1 MWNKEYK
8 RMQSGVK
15 FEEDCCPL
23 SNMKIISCVRF
34 ELDFSRSDFHPKKEH
49 SRSYVTDEGG
59 NMDRKDFQ
67 R

>member
-1 MWNKEYK
+1 MKWLWGNRRLTMESA
-8 RMQSGVK
+8 RET
-15 FEEDCCPL
+15 FL

-34 ELDFSRSDFHPKKEH
+34 ELDFHPKKEH

-59 NMDRKDFQ
+59 NMERKDFQ